1 MSAEEMLIDVEW
13 WSEDSLEI
21 SLNVS
26 RELYFNIVS
35 KVISAVLNV
44 TRYVVN

>member
-26 RELYFNIVS
+26 RELYFNMVS
-35 KVISAVLNV
+35 KVKSAVLNV